1 MIMVSDRCFRQRD
14 IGFRVAGAYDLT
26 PGCVEIELVDG
37 GELVLWVAG
46 FGEYASGFGPA
57 AGGGVDQHGFADP
70 GELVQEFTYGQ
81 VQPVAVGL
89 QAHQVRDLQGEHAGE
104 GVHPDVVLGPV
115 EHRREGD
122 DVGVFHLPEGAF
134 GFGLGSVAGD
144 HVDDR
149 PVVVVGDDHVFAE
162 DLGSSPARA
171 SGSMFQLR
179 RRSLGCSP
187 VSCQVITRRTQAS

>member
-1 MIMVSDRCFRQRD
+1 MVASWFCRS
-14 IGFRVAGAYDLT
+14 
-26 PGCVEIELVDG
+26 LVSVSMRRA
-37 GELVLWVAG
+37 L
-46 FGEYASGFGPA
+46 GPA

-122 DVGVFHLPEGAF
+122 DVGGFHLPEGAF

-162 DLGSSPARA
+162 DLGFQPGTGVGVDVPAQA
-171 SGSMFQLR
+171 GGLWAAGSVLHQR
-179 RRSLGCSP
+179 P
-187 VSCQVITRRTQAS
+187 P